1 MMTYYLLFA
10 SSSSFTDSYPKQLIH
25 QQFRLLGIAALDVP
39 HHGKAGVTEVIDGIE
54 GFGAVERGE
63 GNESGKVE
71 IPKADG
77 EKPLLG
83 LTIPTNGGEIWRY
96 GVLIVLVHAID
107 GGYIWIS
114 SIASFLLVTT
124 VFIFIRI

>member
-1 MMTYYLLFA
+1 MYF
-10 SSSSFTDSYPKQLIH
+10 KQLIH
-25 QQFRLLGIAALDVP
+25 QLLRLLGIAALDVP
-39 HHGKAGVTEVIDGIE
+39 HHGKAGVAEVIDGIE

-63 GNESGKVE
+63 GDETGKVE
-71 IPKADG
+71 TPKANG
-77 EKPLLG
+77 KEPLLG
-83 LTIPTNGGEIWRY
+83 LTIPTNGGEIWRCA
-96 GVLIVLVHAID
+96 VLIVLVQAID